1 MREKEVRGLMEAYFH
16 VYETPEVLSEEV
28 VEEDVEQLME
38 RGAPTDPKARAAYD
52 AQVAKNRA
60 ALGNT
65 LLYGNAAGKKPEAP
79 VTRNR
84 NVRGG
89 GTIKPPTDAPAKPAA
104 AAPAKPAA
112 AAPAKPA
119 AAAPA
124 KPAATSTP
132 KPSTPTAPAKPA
144 GSAMDQWAKANPK
157 LAAAK
162 AERDRTR
169 GTSATTN
176 PLMKDM
182 KSSMPAPKSPSPS
195 TAKTGFDLA
204 KKGVN
209 LAAGVDLFDIVKGYL
224 LDEGY
229 AESEDAA
236 MVIMVN
242 MSEEWRETI
251 IMELTGGKG
260 HPGYKAGSKDHGD
273 LEDHP
278 AAGKKGGVLSP
289 RYGHHLGDMDDEDED
304 EDDLEST
311 VKQQSRDSRERTRKP
326 LRDKVKAAR
335 KKMTKEGIELEDILA
350 LSRRMEKVYEA
361 QHARENP
368 EKYEDDERRKMSK
381 RQRAMND
388 PNTGINSPAFQAF
401 MAQQMGGKKKKKD

>member
-209 LAAGVDLFDIVKGYL
+209 LAAGVDLFDVVKGYL